1 MIAKIFGVYIVEKQG
16 VGVVRVMLMENTM
29 QLENKNNL
37 KHIFD
42 LKGSSLNRLV
52 TGKIKPKTVLKDINL
67 VNLGG
72 PKVFQ
77 LEQYRA
83 EIVS

>member
-52 TGKIKPKTVLKDINL
+52 TGKIKPNTVLKDINL

>member
-29 QLENKNNL
+29 QLENTNNL

-42 LKGSSLNRLV
+42 LKGSSLKRLV

-77 LEQYRA
+77 L
-83 EIVS
+83 